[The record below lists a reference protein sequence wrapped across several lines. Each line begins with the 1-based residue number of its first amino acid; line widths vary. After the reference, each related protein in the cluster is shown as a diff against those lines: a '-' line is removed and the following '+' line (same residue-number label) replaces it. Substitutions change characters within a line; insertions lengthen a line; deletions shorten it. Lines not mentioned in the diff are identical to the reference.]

1 MPTAIEIGHS
11 AFGLHRIWQWNGV
24 DATQFTRVDGTDV
37 VAGSSGLS
45 VVSLGGFN
53 RLRITCTEVNPLVTG
68 TVPAASVLALLN
80 GTFPA
85 NHMIVARTGH
95 VSGGRGRGLA
105 VRCASLSSGYLI
117 HHANAGAVSESVSIK
132 EISAAETIATL
143 SSAGTFSNNDYVQLM
158 LGCYGQELFAGQGE
172 TDTRTSMYDATK
184 TTGVPAI
191 FATGNATGAGN
202 TSVKDFWD
210 IRVYEVTRL

>member
-1 MPTAIEIGHS
+1 MPTAIEVRRGG
-11 AFGLHRIWQWNGV
+11 FGLSLIWQWNGV
-24 DATQFTRVDGTDV
+24 DTTQFTRVDGTDV

-45 VVSLGGFN
+45 VASLGGWN

-68 TVPAASVLALLN
+68 TIPAASVLALIN

-85 NHMIVARTGH
+85 NHMVVARTGH

-117 HHANAGAVSESVSIK
+117 HNANAGAVSESIAIK
-132 EISAAETIATL
+132 EISASETIATL
-143 SSAGTFSNNDYVQLM
+143 SSAATFSNNDYVQLM

-172 TDTRTSMYDATK
+172 TDTRASFYDATK
-184 TTGVPAI
+184 TTGSPAL
-191 FATGNATGAGN
+191 FATGNATGSGN

-210 IRVYEVTRL
+210 IRVYEVLRG